1 MPICRRRL
9 MDKPDGSGP
18 SDARSIRAGDTKK
31 SEQLKSQLEEEDA
44 PAPLEAF
51 EAARSLIIC

>member
-1 MPICRRRL
+1 

-31 SEQLKSQLEEEDA
+31 SEQLKSQPEEEDA